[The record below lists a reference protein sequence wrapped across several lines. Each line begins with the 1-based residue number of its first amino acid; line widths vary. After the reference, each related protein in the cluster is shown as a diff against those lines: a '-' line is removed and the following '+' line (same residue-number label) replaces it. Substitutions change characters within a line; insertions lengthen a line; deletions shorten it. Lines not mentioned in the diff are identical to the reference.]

1 MAIGQSDSQIEV
13 IKNYLLFYTY
23 LLVIIIVLFVLRSLI

>member
-13 IKNYLLFYTY
+13 IEKFDTY
-23 LLVIIIVLFVLRSLI
+23 LLLMTVDKYRAHEYR